1 MKLIIQIPCF
11 NEAETLAIALAAL
24 PATVEGFDTVETLV
38 INDGSSDNTSQ
49 IARNFGVNHIIDFKT
64 NQGLAKG
71 FMAGIRE
78 CLNQGADVIVN
89 TDADNQY
96 EAQDIPKLVEPI
108 LSGKADYVIGER
120 PIKETAHFSAS
131 KKMLQ
136 RLGSWVV
143 RKASGTDIPD
153 APSGFRAVSRECAG
167 QLNVYNDYTYTL
179 ETIIQAGRK
188 GMAICSVPVRTN
200 TDLRPSRL
208 LNSIPDYIKRSA
220 FTILRIFVVY
230 QPFRSFMT
238 VAVTLIAAG
247 LLLGVR
253 YLYFKISG
261 DGAGH
266 IQSVIVM
273 AVLLVVGFQTALIA
287 FIADL
292 LAVNRKILEDLNNA
306 QRNDRAAKQ
315 LSVAKDGGR

>member
-153 APSGFRAVSRECAG
+153 APSDFRAVSRECAG